1 MLYKSGGSPT
11 PFSAEL
17 NRKPFAESIIW
28 AFTQVS
34 LHGSII
40 LSGKGRLAG
49 RFNAL
54 WNAEVLKEPSSMW
67 KSKHLAHHHGRFLV
81 ERASSISLKAPRRS
95 LPPPAS
101 HPPKGLQAILQELT
115 QMSAATRTDA
125 AAADR
130 WCFTAGF
137 LSGVMRG
144 SDHGQAK
151 GYVHHRKNFHCTIS
165 HSKDSFML
173 ITTSLQ
179 FAPKFWRAAVPQRSW
194 EDHARLHPDG
204 QGKTRVLFEVQQNLR
219 PSVKPHA
226 PLLAS
231 RASGDNKVRNAS
243 SDSLTHSCNIPG
255 AWHHLQ
261 HSSMVKPSW
270 GQRFLYCRT
279 LRAGKE
285 WRQHQLHL
293 STESVVKEQA
303 TIFCGLRWLKPS
315 LCLTVADLC
324 TLQPITDFRDFMQGM
339 FLCAVFTLIIRDDL
353 SKFSRHSE

>member
-17 NRKPFAESIIW
+17 NRKPFPESIIW

-34 LHGSII
+34 LHGSIM

-179 FAPKFWRAAVPQRSW
+179 FAPKFWRAAVPQRSCW

-204 QGKTRVLFEVQQNLR
+204 QGKTRVLFEVQGYFSRIWCPVWNHMLLCWHQEPLVTIK
-219 PSVKPHA
+219 SEM
-226 PLLAS
+226 PLLIHSLIHATS
-231 RASGDNKVRNAS
+231 QVPDTIFNTVPWSSHLGDRDSFTAGPWGQGKNGDNTNFTFWQRVLWRNRQQYSVAWG
-243 SDSLTHSCNIPG
+243 DSNPVCVWQSQTFVPYSQSLISGILCK
-255 AWHHLQ
+255 ACFY
-261 HSSMVKPSW
+261 V
-270 GQRFLYCRT
+270 
-279 LRAGKE
+279 
-285 WRQHQLHL
+285 
-293 STESVVKEQA
+293 
-303 TIFCGLRWLKPS
+303 
-315 LCLTVADLC
+315 LCL
-324 TLQPITDFRDFMQGM
+324 P
-339 FLCAVFTLIIRDDL
+339 
-353 SKFSRHSE
+353 